1 MTYVVIGA
9 NGGIGGALAQ
19 QLLDQGH
26 SVLATARDPSTLT
39 SLSGNVQTAAL
50 DALDQ
55 ASIDVALGGLDS
67 ISGLAYCV
75 GSIDLAPLKSASDE
89 AFLKSY
95 QLNTLGA
102 VRVLRMCEK
111 ALKAA
116 KGSVVLF
123 STIAVQQGFTN
134 HSLISTAKGAIEGL
148 TRALAAEWAP
158 SVRINCIA
166 PSLSDTAIAKPITSS
181 EAMAKSIAGMHPI
194 PRLGTAEDSASA
206 AAFLLSDHA
215 GWMTGQILHVDGGRS
230 ACA

>member
-1 MTYVVIGA
+1 M
-9 NGGIGGALAQ
+9 
-19 QLLDQGH
+19 
-26 SVLATARDPSTLT
+26 
-39 SLSGNVQTAAL
+39 
-50 DALDQ
+50 
-55 ASIDVALGGLDS
+55 ALGGLDS

-102 VRVLRMCEK
+102 VGVLRMCE
-111 ALKAA
+111 
-116 KGSVVLF
+116 SVKSREGLGRAF
-123 STIAVQQGFTN
+123 LTIAVQQGFTN
-134 HSLISTAKGAIEGL
+134 HSPISTAKGAEGL

-158 SVRINCIA
+158 SVHINCIA

-230 ACA
+230 ALRVKG